1 MSTTQ
6 KIDSFRGK
14 YFFLSNFFPAPVI
27 YQGLT
32 YQNNE
37 AAFQAQKTLSQEQK
51 VVFTSLA
58 PSDAKRRGRHVR
70 LRQDWESVKD
80 GIMEEIVRVKFTQNP
95 KLKEQLLSTGDAIL
109 IEGNTWNDRYWGVD
123 ARSGV
128 GKNHLGKIL
137 MKIRSELKLIWAK
150 DT

>member
-6 KIDSFRGK
+6 IIDSFRGK
-14 YFFLSNFFPAPVI
+14 YFFLSNFFPAPVT

-51 VVFTSLA
+51 IVFTSLA

-80 GIMEEIVRVKFTQNP
+80 GIMEEIVRAKFTQNP
-95 KLKEQLLSTGDAIL
+95 KL
-109 IEGNTWNDRYWGVD
+109 
-123 ARSGV
+123 
-128 GKNHLGKIL
+128 
-137 MKIRSELKLIWAK
+137 
-150 DT
+150 

>member
-1 MSTTQ
+1 MRQERQLCQ
-6 KIDSFRGK
+6 KERRSF
-14 YFFLSNFFPAPVI
+14 FFLSNFFSTPVT

-37 AAFQAQKTLSQEQK
+37 AAFQAQKTLCQEQK
-51 VVFTSLA
+51 AAFTSLA
-58 PSDAKRRGRHVR
+58 PSDAKRRGRHVH

-80 GIMEEIVRVKFTQNP
+80 GIMEEIVREKFTQNP
-95 KLKEQLLSTGDAIL
+95 KLREQLLSTGDAIL

-137 MKIRSELKLIWAK
+137 MKIRSELREN
-150 DT
+150 DG